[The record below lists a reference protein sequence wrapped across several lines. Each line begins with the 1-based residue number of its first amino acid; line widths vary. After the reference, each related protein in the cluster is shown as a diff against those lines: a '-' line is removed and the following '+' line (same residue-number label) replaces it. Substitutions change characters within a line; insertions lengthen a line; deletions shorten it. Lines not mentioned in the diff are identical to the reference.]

1 LAQVPSPLLVRRRG
15 PIGSRPGWR
24 LSHLDRRSCVRGWR
38 FLCLSRSMPEMV
50 APGGYTKIREIGSGS
65 FGKAILV
72 KDPENRQYVLKAI
85 DISCMDS
92 KERKDAVNEV
102 RVLSSL
108 KHPYVVSYRE
118 SFLDGRTLCIVMDY
132 AEGGDLYNR
141 IAKQR
146 KAQQNFPE
154 NQIVRWFTQL
164 SLAMK
169 HLHERHVLHR
179 DLKSQNLFLTG
190 SGRLRIGDFG
200 IAKVLDSTAAFAK
213 TTIGTPYYL
222 SPEICQE
229 RPYSWSSD
237 VWAMG
242 CILYEMAAL
251 RVPFDAP
258 NIRALVSKITRGPM
272 PVVPSRYT
280 PDLARL
286 CGDLLQ
292 REERKRP
299 SSTDVLRYP
308 IVQTEIRAMLKEEQ
322 TKRGADGE
330 RHKSP
335 PLSARESTPQR
346 HRTPTLAGQEAPSH
360 LLPRLPSGKNRACE
374 VARSDV
380 GEAPLEP
387 PLGGA

>member
-1 LAQVPSPLLVRRRG
+1 
-15 PIGSRPGWR
+15 
-24 LSHLDRRSCVRGWR
+24 
-38 FLCLSRSMPEMV
+38 MV
-50 APGGYTKIREIGSGS
+50 AVASGSIHGGYTKIREIGSGS

-85 DISCMDS
+85 DISRMDS
-92 KERKDAVNEV
+92 KERRDAVNEV

-132 AEGGDLYNR
+132 AEGGDLFNR
-141 IAKQR
+141 VAKQR
-146 KAQQNFPE
+146 KAQQNFSE
-154 NQIVRWFTQL
+154 AQIVRWFTQG
-164 SLAMK
+164 SLALK

-179 DLKSQNLFLTG
+179 DLKSQNLFITG

-251 RVPFDAP
+251 RVPFDAA

-272 PVVPSRYT
+272 PIVPSRYS
-280 PDLARL
+280 PELQRL
-286 CGDLLQ
+286 CADLLQ

-299 SSTDVLRYP
+299 TSTDVLRYP
-308 IVQTEIRAMLKEEQ
+308 IVQTEIRVMLKEEQ
-322 TKRGADGE
+322 TKRGPDVD
-330 RHKSP
+330 RPRYSP
-335 PLSARESTPQR
+335 ELSAREPAREPERDVTPQR
-346 HRTPTLAGQEAPSH
+346 HRTPIVPCHEAPSH
-360 LLPRLPSGKNRACE
+360 VLPRLPS
-374 VARSDV
+374 ARDRFIEAPRSEV
-380 GEAPLEP
+380 GEEP
-387 PLGGA
+387 PVGPQGV

>member
-1 LAQVPSPLLVRRRG
+1 
-15 PIGSRPGWR
+15 
-24 LSHLDRRSCVRGWR
+24 
-38 FLCLSRSMPEMV
+38 MV
-50 APGGYTKIREIGSGS
+50 AQGGYTKVREIGSGS

-72 KDPENRQYVLKAI
+72 KDVEGRQYVLKAI
-85 DISCMDS
+85 DISRMDS
-92 KERKDAVNEV
+92 KERRDAVNEV

-141 IAKQR
+141 IAKMR
-146 KAQQNFPE
+146 KAGQNFTEP
-154 NQIVRWFTQL
+154 QIVRWFTQG
-164 SLAMK
+164 SLALK

-179 DLKSQNLFLTG
+179 DLKSQNLFLTA

-200 IAKVLDSTAAFAK
+200 IAKVLDNTAAFAK

-258 NIRALVSKITRGPM
+258 NIHALVMKITRGPM
-272 PVVPSRYT
+272 PAIPSRYSS
-280 PDLARL
+280 DMQRL

-299 SSTDVLRYP
+299 LATDVLRYP
-308 IVQTEIRAMLKEEQ
+308 IIQTEIRAMLKEEQ
-322 TKRGADGE
+322 ARRADGDS
-330 RHKSP
+330 RHRSSP
-335 PLSARESTPQR
+335 TLSARESTPQR
-346 HRTPTLAGQEAPSH
+346 HRTPTVGGAELS
-360 LLPRLPSGKNRACE
+360 RLPSGSPRIDTDKE
-374 VARSDV
+374 VNAV
-380 GEAPLEP
+380 ETIWTPPAPQ
-387 PLGGA
+387 